1 MRNDCPTHMSLE
13 LKINDPQ
20 LNLLV
25 SQVVKLVKPIRIY
38 LFGSRATGNFQES
51 SDYDLMIVMPSETHC
66 RKTAQFLYE
75 QISKVIIP
83 YDLIVTT
90 EEALT
95 RNSKNPGMIYR
106 QALKHG
112 KEIYAA

>member
-1 MRNDCPTHMSLE
+1 MSLQF
-13 LKINDPQ
+13 KIDDPQ

-38 LFGSRATGNFQES
+38 LFGSRATGDFRES
-51 SDYDLMIVMPSETHC
+51 SDYDLMIIMPPATHC
-66 RKTAQFLYE
+66 RKTAQLLYE
-75 QISKVIIP
+75 QISKVNIP

-90 EEALT
+90 EESLL
-95 RNSKNPGMIYR
+95 RNSQNPGLIYR

-112 KEIYAA
+112 TEIYAA